1 MEKHG
6 FIRPITGTAASH
18 EQTMTLALAHPLLSS
33 APEIFRQ
40 LKVDSA
46 GHREH
51 FVYGCRLQPGSRLG
65 GCVLEEVLEEG
76 ALGVVWSAQQDHPAR
91 RVVVKVLRRDRVD
104 SNSLYRFQSQAALLA
119 SLEHPALVQVYDL
132 GREGH
137 VHYLVR
143 EYVEGQ
149 RLDKLLGSGGR
160 MPGSLPRWESAVR
173 LVAGLAS
180 GLKASHARG
189 ILHRAIWSGN
199 VLVDS
204 LGNGRLV
211 DFCMGNDSRPLEIES
226 VRRFLPSER
235 LAGIPADEKTDVYGL
250 GMILLHALS
259 GQLPPVD
266 AALHMDRRLARRIL
280 RQGGA
285 TLPRGLEAACLDAV
299 EKDPAR
305 RIPDAREF
313 SRRLEQV
320 LAGSPDAC
328 RSRALGCMLCR
339 LGKILKVGRPA
350 C

>member
-1 MEKHG
+1 
-6 FIRPITGTAASH
+6 
-18 EQTMTLALAHPLLSS
+18 MTLALAHPLLSL
-33 APEIFRQ
+33 APEIFRP
-40 LKVDSA
+40 LKVDAA

-51 FVYGCRLQPGSRLG
+51 FLYGCRLQPGSRLG
-65 GCVLEEVLEEG
+65 GCVLEKVLEEG
-76 ALGVVWSAQQDHPAR
+76 ALGVVWLAQQAHPAR
-91 RVVVKVLRRDRVD
+91 KVVVKVLRRDRVD
-104 SNSLYRFQSQAALLA
+104 SNGLSRFQSQASLLA

-137 VHYLVR
+137 VHFLVR

-149 RLDKLLGSGGR
+149 RLDKLLGSGGKI
-160 MPGSLPRWESAVR
+160 PGSLPRWERAVR

-180 GLKASHARG
+180 GLKASHSRG

-204 LGNGRLV
+204 LGNGRLL
-211 DFCMGNDSRPLEIES
+211 DFCMGDDARPLEIES
-226 VRRFLPSER
+226 VRRFLPAER
-235 LAGIPADEKTDVYGL
+235 LAGLPADEKTDVYGL
-250 GMILLHALS
+250 GMILLHVLS

-266 AALHMDRRLARRIL
+266 AALHMDRRLARRSL

-285 TLPRGLEAACLDAV
+285 ALPRGLEAVCLDAV
-299 EKDPAR
+299 EKDPDR

-320 LAGSPDAC
+320 LAGSPEAC
-328 RSRALGCMLCR
+328 RSRTLRCMLCR
-339 LGKILKVGRPA
+339 LGKILRVGRPA